1 MLVELHLFESR
12 SQGTFHVMIGKFLEF
27 PLCLRGMKVTLIGGC
42 TSCKVSS
49 KAANL
54 QFQSVNGQH
63 LALSKLI
70 VITL

>member
-1 MLVELHLFESR
+1 MA
-12 SQGTFHVMIGKFLEF
+12 MIRKICEF
-27 PLCLRGMKVTLIGGC
+27 PLCLGGMKVTLIGGC

-70 VITL
+70 EIRLLKDEYKPFSI